1 MYAAIRKYTIKPGFM
16 EEVMQR
22 IQAEFVFIIRQEEGF
37 LDYYAARIGSNE
49 VVTISVFDTQAGAE
63 GSTPMAFKWV
73 QENLAKFV
81 EGVPEATVGWVFAG
95 VYGASPTV
103 KNKGG

>member
-1 MYAAIRKYTIKPGFM
+1 MYAAIRKYTIKPRFM

-37 LDYYAARIGSNE
+37 LDYYAARVGSNE
-49 VVTISVFDTQAGAE
+49 VLTISVFDTQAGAE
-63 GSTPMAFKWV
+63 GSTPIAFKWV
-73 QENLAKFV
+73 QENLARFI

-95 VYGASPTV
+95 AYGASPTV
-103 KNKGG
+103 TNKGG